1 HRPDNTVLI
10 VGVGGSES
18 EASKQCAS
26 FGMHVLGCDPR
37 TTALAPGMV
46 ELFTPDTLPDRI
58 GEADFVLVTVP
69 ESPDTIG
76 MFNAALFAR
85 MKPVAYFINI
95 SRGGVAV
102 TADLI
107 EALRSGQ
114 LAGAGL
120 DVVAPEPLPSESPL
134 WAMPTVRITPHA
146 PLY

>member
-1 HRPDNTVLI
+1 FDFYLPQKRWQRGPTMLHLPDTTVLI
-10 VGVGGSES
+10 VGVGGSGS
-18 EASKQCAS
+18 EASKQCAA
-26 FGMHVLGCDPR
+26 FGMSVRDSDPR
-37 TTALAPGMV
+37 TPPRAPGMA

-85 MKPVAYFINI
+85 MKPGAYFINI

-114 LAGAGL
+114 LAGAG
-120 DVVAPEPLPSESPL
+120 
-134 WAMPTVRITPHA
+134 
-146 PLY
+146 